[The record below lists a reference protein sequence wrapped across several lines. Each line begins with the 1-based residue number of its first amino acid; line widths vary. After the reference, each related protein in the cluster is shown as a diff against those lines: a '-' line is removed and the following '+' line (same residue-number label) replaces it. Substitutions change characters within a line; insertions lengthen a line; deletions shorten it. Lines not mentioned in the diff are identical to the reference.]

1 MVSVQESSHHTSND
15 QNFPIL
21 LLVFYLIFSL
31 KKEKITIK
39 SGRDQAILSKEDVK
53 FRDVQYKCERI
64 CALPFAGN
72 SCFNSLLSSLGGS
85 LELIS

>member
-1 MVSVQESSHHTSND
+1 M
-15 QNFPIL
+15 
-21 LLVFYLIFSL
+21 
-31 KKEKITIK
+31 IK

-64 CALPFAGN
+64 CAFPFARN
-72 SCFNSLLSSLGGS
+72 SCFNSLLSSLRGS